1 VHLTAYV
8 ARDGNVAAAGSDAA
22 SPDALTASE
31 CALREV
37 RAWRLPS
44 PGSWYA
50 RVTFN
55 LP

>member
-1 VHLTAYV
+1 MLTVIAVLTAGTQPNEGV
-8 ARDGNVAAAGSDAA
+8 VLTRNRDITRD
-22 SPDALTASE
+22 
-31 CALREV
+31 
-37 RAWRLPS
+37 AWRLPS